1 MGRRLRCSSV
11 AYQFRYA
18 PSLRLPAA
26 HFDRN
31 PPGHASFGGLL
42 CRSSVEDHSG
52 YSPSSLRVSSQNT
65 RRRRYASHGLGAIER
80 NGGSRCAITIAK
92 QWRQSRAQCLM
103 GATDSDFLPSLAPF
117 KTASAKIPNRC
128 QKDRAVRR
136 VNSEIVHGIYP
147 SRGVRSNTAHHRQ
160 RSESSGSIEIDVA
173 SLSSLRGRRRARRG
187 FACRIWTHF
196 RACRRRRSRS
206 LV

>member
-1 MGRRLRCSSV
+1 LSLIGRRPQRVFSLFASRI
-11 AYQFRYA
+11 QPKYA
-18 PSLRLPAA
+18 AA
-26 HFDRN
+26 PLCQPRTWSNREESWQQMRN
-31 PPGHASFGGLL
+31 YH
-42 CRSSVEDHSG
+42 
-52 YSPSSLRVSSQNT
+52 
-65 RRRRYASHGLGAIER
+65 
-80 NGGSRCAITIAK
+80 AK
-92 QWRQSRAQCLM
+92 QWRQARAQCLM

-136 VNSEIVHGIYP
+136 VNSEIVRGIYP
-147 SRGVRSNTAHHRQ
+147 SRGVRPNTAHHRQ